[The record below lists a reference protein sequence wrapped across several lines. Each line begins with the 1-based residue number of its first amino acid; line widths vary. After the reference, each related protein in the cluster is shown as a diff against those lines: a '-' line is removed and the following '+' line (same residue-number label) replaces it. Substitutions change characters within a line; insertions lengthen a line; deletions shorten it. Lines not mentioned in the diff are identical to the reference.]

1 MSLTNIISLA
11 PYRRS
16 KKAIEEAL
24 KNLEQS
30 MEPLKVNLT
39 AEERIK
45 YGRVNEQN
53 KLFINKVNDFA
64 ISQPNLKSPD
74 VNWEDFEKDF
84 ASRTFLESLMNRL
97 NSLSTRASNSKIMHD
112 YDNYQ
117 ESLEDY
123 AYTSFKA
130 KSKSVG

>member
-1 MSLTNIISLA
+1 M
-11 PYRRS
+11 
-16 KKAIEEAL
+16 
-24 KNLEQS
+24 
-30 MEPLKVNLT
+30 
-39 AEERIK
+39 
-45 YGRVNEQN
+45 NEQN

-84 ASRTFLESLMNRL
+84 ASRAFLESLMNRL

-130 KSKSVG
+130 KSKSVGYEEKFKQLKQFFTKTRKPTPPKEVIIEEEK